1 MQNQFGAKLYGYSIP
16 PIDFGWELTPTVES
30 LIERLRETLTR
41 IDVNR
46 NYEFEEGGE
55 GTDITTYDGVYD
67 IATLLRH
74 FKEAQTCAR
83 RTGWQG
89 DNAEKP
95 GYFTIPDQD
104 EFWVGFVFKQCK
116 SGRTYVVSPIPF
128 PHLEEYLGYT
138 GCV

>member
-1 MQNQFGAKLYGYSIP
+1 MQNQIGSKLYGYSIP

-30 LIERLRETLTR
+30 LIEGLREALTR
-41 IDVNR
+41 MDVNR
-46 NYEFEEGGE
+46 DCEVEEAGNGTAIAAYDDVYELSS
-55 GTDITTYDGVYD
+55 I
-67 IATLLRH
+67 LRYYM
-74 FKEAQTCAR
+74 EARTCAR

-95 GYFTIPDQD
+95 RYFIIPDEC

-128 PHLEEYLGYT
+128 RHLEEYLEYV